1 MCGLFQIIER
11 NRPVDSARLK
21 LALDSMRHRG
31 PDAEGL
37 ETSSATPSADG
48 PPVAFGYGHRR
59 LSILDLDPRSNQ
71 PFHRDGRTLLYN
83 GEIYNFA
90 ELRRHPALVGVPFS
104 TSGDTEVLIEALARR
119 GTDLLREMSG
129 MWAFVLTDEAQGTA
143 LAGRDRYG
151 KKPLFF
157 FFDDERMI
165 FSSTI
170 VAIFT
175 YLGRRPVMR
184 ADALD
189 SYLAHGVIYPG
200 GGEATHLEG
209 VGQVAPGGFLR
220 FDIASWR
227 MENGRWF
234 DLATHVHSTP
244 ADPGDLPAILRTAV
258 TSRLVSDRQ
267 VGLLLS
273 GGIDSTLVLSVIHAA
288 GLQDQVHCFIGE
300 TGRSDDAL
308 YAKKCVE
315 QLGIA
320 ARTIELGYDSTSFER
335 FLRMCRH
342 QEKPFPLLGNSMAM
356 SEMYEAIAQ
365 HDVPVV
371 LDGTG
376 GDEIFGGYWDRQYP
390 FAIREA
396 FRKRDW
402 SWLRQAATQNAAIF
416 RRTLREMYLERIQPR
431 KLIENFLPHPS
442 FAVAQF
448 CSPDVRDASSADP
461 LADTKLGFTEAL
473 IADAD
478 RGRLG
483 EWIWQN
489 DRNAMMASIENRS
502 PLLDVRLSPYMKTGY
517 AAKFYGAWNKHELR
531 TAFDAFAPLPTQWR
545 RQKQGFRWNARQFY
559 AKNANAIAEIISA
572 SKVLPSRV
580 NVSGFLDAARKN
592 PRYFASRLS
601 PRLLCIA
608 GLEET
613 IGLSPA

>member
-11 NRPVDSARLK
+11 NRPVDPSRLK
-21 LALDSMRHRG
+21 LALDSMSHRG

-37 ETSSATPSADG
+37 EVSPRGPTSGKG
-48 PPVAFGYGHRR
+48 PFFGYGHRR

-71 PFHRDGRTLLYN
+71 PFHRNGRTLLYN

-90 ELRRHPALVGVPFS
+90 EMRRHPALADVAFS
-104 TSGDTEVLIEALARR
+104 TSGDTEVLTEAIARR
-119 GTDLLREMSG
+119 GTDLLQQMSG
-129 MWAFVLTDEAQGTA
+129 MWAFVQTDQAGGTA
-143 LAGRDRYG
+143 IAARDRYG
-151 KKPLFF
+151 KKPLFYY
-157 FFDDERMI
+157 FDNERLI

-170 VAIFT
+170 RAIFT

-184 ADALD
+184 ADALNA
-189 SYLAHGVIYPG
+189 YLAHGGIYPG
-200 GGEATHLEG
+200 GGEATHLQDIF
-209 VGQVAPGGFLR
+209 QVAPGGFLK
-220 FDIASWR
+220 FDMANWR
-227 MENGRWF
+227 IQTGRWF
-234 DLATHVHSTP
+234 DLATHVHATP
-244 ADPGDLPAILRTAV
+244 AEAGDLPAILREAV

-273 GGIDSTLVLSVIHAA
+273 GGIDSTLVLSVMHAA

-308 YAKKCVE
+308 YAKKCVK

-320 ARTIELGYDSTSFER
+320 ARVIELGYDSTSFER
-335 FLRMCRH
+335 FLRMCLH

-396 FRKRDW
+396 LRKGDW
-402 SWLRQAATQNAAIF
+402 AWLRQCASQNSAIF
-416 RRTLREMYLERIQPR
+416 WRTLREMATDGIEPR
-431 KLIENFLPHPS
+431 KLVAAFLPHPS
-442 FAVAQF
+442 FAVRQF
-448 CSPDVRDASSADP
+448 CAEEVRAASSADP
-461 LADTKLGFTEAL
+461 LTDTKLGFTEAL
-473 IADAD
+473 IADAE

-502 PLLDVRLSPYMKTGY
+502 PLLDFRLSPFMKSGY
-517 AAKFYGAWNKHELR
+517 AAKFNGPWNKHELR
-531 TAFDAFAPLPTQWR
+531 KAFDAFAPLPTQWR
-545 RQKQGFRWNARQFY
+545 QQKQGFRWNARQFY
-559 AKNANAIAEIISA
+559 AKNSNAIAEIIAA

-580 NVSGFLDAARKN
+580 NVKGFLEAARRN

-608 GLEET
+608 GLEQT
-613 IGLSPA
+613 IGLSPD